1 MTQITAFRAGT
12 PRSAIIELPGNG
24 ELSAG
29 ELIEKTGMEQANVS
43 QHLAVLRAKQLVV
56 NRKAGNQVS
65 IPSAIPFSIRFLPS
79 CAAISMRG

>member
-1 MTQITAFRAGT
+1 
-12 PRSAIIELPGNG
+12 
-24 ELSAG
+24 
-29 ELIEKTGMEQANVS
+29 MEQANVS